1 MGESTTV
8 TMIEAVT
15 SAVTTLLGWIG
26 TVIDSLLTTDGD
38 LNALLPL
45 FAIGVA
51 ISAILLGRLYA
62 ESKLGKNG
70 ESCDVNPV
78 LTLSIA

>member
-1 MGESTTV
+1 MGETTGTV
-8 TMIEAVT
+8 DMISAVT
-15 SAVTTLLGWIG
+15 DAITTLLGWIG

-51 ISAILLGRLYA
+51 ISAILLGVRVIRSFIWGA
-62 ESKLGKNG
+62 
-70 ESCDVNPV
+70 
-78 LTLSIA
+78 

>member
-1 MGESTTV
+1 MEGAASV

-15 SAVTTLLGWIG
+15 SGITTLLGWMG

-51 ISAILLGRLYA
+51 ISAILLGVRVIRSFIWGA
-62 ESKLGKNG
+62 
-70 ESCDVNPV
+70 
-78 LTLSIA
+78 

>member
-1 MGESTTV
+1 MEGGATT
-8 TMIEAVT
+8 MLDAVT
-15 SAVTTLLGWIG
+15 SAITTILGWVG

-51 ISAILLGRLYA
+51 ISAILLGVRVIRSFIWGA
-62 ESKLGKNG
+62 
-70 ESCDVNPV
+70 
-78 LTLSIA
+78 